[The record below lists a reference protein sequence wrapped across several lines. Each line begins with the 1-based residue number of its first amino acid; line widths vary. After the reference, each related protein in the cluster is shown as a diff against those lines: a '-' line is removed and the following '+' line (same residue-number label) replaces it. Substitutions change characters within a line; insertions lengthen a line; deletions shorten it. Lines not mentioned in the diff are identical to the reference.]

1 MPELNWISIVVAAVA
16 AFIVSTVYY
25 IVFAA
30 RMVDLRGG
38 DANAADGGM
47 QPWKVG
53 VQAVRDLVLATVAAA
68 LVALVGVTD
77 VAGALALGAVLW
89 IGFPVVLL
97 VGSVIWENVSPAL
110 AAIHAGDWL
119 VKLLIV
125 TMVVTLWP

>member
-1 MPELNWISIVVAAVA
+1 MPELDWISIVVAAVA
-16 AFIVSTVYY
+16 AFLVSTVYY

-38 DANAADGGM
+38 DAGADGGM

-53 VQAVRDLVLATVAAA
+53 VQAIRDLVLATVVAA
-68 LVALVGVTD
+68 LVALIGVTD
-77 VAGALALGAVLW
+77 VAGALALAAALW

>member
-1 MPELNWISIVVAAVA
+1 MPELNWIAIVVAAVA
-16 AFIVSTVYY
+16 AFILSTVYY

-38 DANAADGGM
+38 EADTDGGM
-47 QPWKVG
+47 QPWKIG
-53 VQAVRDLVLATVAAA
+53 VQALRDVVLATVVAS
-68 LVALVGVTD
+68 LVALVGVDD
-77 VAGALALGAVLW
+77 VGGAVALAVTLW

-97 VGSVIWENVSPAL
+97 TGSVIWENVSPAL

-119 VKLLIV
+119 LKLLIV